1 MGQRQKRNTSD
12 RAQKSPEICG
22 CELARPE
29 LRTATFS
36 KCVRDE
42 WVDLLLPSRRTCS
55 ERQGHDFTGHLQSLD
70 TSFSTDHPGG
80 AHFRS
85 AHRPFCQPNSDR
97 ASAHIFCRGALVSV
111 DWPWLTGNGKK
122 RKSFVP
128 GQLWHGRRCGYWS
141 DPGRRNGLL
150 PGISVAP
157 IAIFWVQI

>member
-1 MGQRQKRNTSD
+1 MI
-12 RAQKSPEICG
+12 SPV
-22 CELARPE
+22 
-29 LRTATFS
+29 TF
-36 KCVRDE
+36 KV
-42 WVDLLLPSRRTCS
+42 
-55 ERQGHDFTGHLQSLD
+55 LD

-128 GQLWHGRRCGYWS
+128 GQLWHWRRCGYWS

-150 PGISVAP
+150 PGYLGRADCDLLGANLVAKDGAP
-157 IAIFWVQI
+157 LVSRAVAKGCGERWMSLPVNLAWEEATA

>member
-1 MGQRQKRNTSD
+1 MI
-12 RAQKSPEICG
+12 SPV
-22 CELARPE
+22 A
-29 LRTATFS
+29 F
-36 KCVRDE
+36 KV
-42 WVDLLLPSRRTCS
+42 
-55 ERQGHDFTGHLQSLD
+55 LD

-128 GQLWHGRRCGYWS
+128 GQLWHWRRCGYWS